1 MPENKDIILCRIAAI
16 LIMAFAGFGFNDA
29 SAAEKNRLS
38 VFVSIAPQA
47 YFVERIGG
55 SHVEVNILL
64 PSDQNPA
71 TYAPSP
77 RQMARLSLASLF
89 FRAGMPFENVLLP
102 KIESNM
108 PNLRMIDTGCT
119 IRRTRAEK
127 DHHDPDNEL
136 DPHTW
141 MSPLL
146 VIEHADVI
154 RQTLEQVDPD
164 HRDEYKAN
172 YENFVRDLN
181 LLHNE
186 IMIALQPLAGKTFFV
201 FHPAYGYFAETYG
214 LRQKAVET
222 GGKEPTARHLAG
234 LIRLAQEEKIR
245 VIFVQ
250 PQFSTKSAE
259 SIAQAI
265 HGAAVSLDPLAG
277 DYINNMKQ
285 MALAVKKGLSQK

>member
-1 MPENKDIILCRIAAI
+1 MPKNKDIILCWITAI

-29 SAAEKNRLS
+29 YAAEKNRIS

-47 YFVERIGG
+47 YFVERVGG

-102 KIESNM
+102 KIKSNM
-108 PNLRMIDTGCT
+108 PNLRVVDTGRT
-119 IRRTRAEK
+119 IRPASTGE
-127 DHHDPDNEL
+127 DHHDHGNEL

-154 RQTLEQVDPD
+154 RETLEQLDPD
-164 HRDEYKAN
+164 HSDEYKAN

-181 LLHNE
+181 LLHDE
-186 IMIALQPLAGKTFFV
+186 IKTALQPLAGKTFFV
-201 FHPAYGYFAETYG
+201 FHPAYGYFAKTYG

-234 LIRLAQEEKIR
+234 LIRRAQEEKIR

-259 SIAQAI
+259 SIAKAI
-265 HGAAVSLDPLAG
+265 NGSVVSLDPLAE

-285 MALAVKKGLSQK
+285 MARAVKKGLSQK

>member
-1 MPENKDIILCRIAAI
+1 MLENKDIILCRIATI
-16 LIMAFAGFGFNDA
+16 LILLFAGLSINDA
-29 SAAEKNRLS
+29 SAVEKNHIS
-38 VFVSIAPQA
+38 IFVSIAPQA
-47 YFVERIGG
+47 YFVERVGG
-55 SHVEVNILL
+55 NHVEVNILL
-64 PSDQNPA
+64 PSEQNPA

-108 PNLRMIDTGCT
+108 PNLRVIDTGRT
-119 IRRTRAEK
+119 IQRTSVEK
-127 DHHDPDNEL
+127 SHHDHTNEL

-146 VIEHADVI
+146 AIKHADVI
-154 RQTLEQVDPD
+154 RETLEQIDPS
-164 HRDEYKAN
+164 HGDEYKAN

-181 LLHNE
+181 LLHDE
-186 IMIALQPLAGKTFFV
+186 IKIALQPLAGKTFFV

-234 LIRLAQEEKIR
+234 LIRQAREEKIR

-265 HGAAVSLDPLAG
+265 NGTAVSLDPLAQ
-277 DYINNMKQ
+277 DYIINMKQ
-285 MALAVKKGLSQK
+285 MARAVQKGLAEK

>member
-1 MPENKDIILCRIAAI
+1 MPKNKDIILCRIVAI
-16 LIMAFAGFGFNDA
+16 LIMVFVGLWVNDTC
-29 SAAEKNRLS
+29 AAERSRIS

-47 YFVERIGG
+47 YFVERVGG

-77 RQMARLSLASLF
+77 KQMARLSLAGLF

-102 KIESNM
+102 KIENNM
-108 PNLRMIDTGCT
+108 PNLRVVETGRA
-119 IRRTRAEK
+119 IRRTRAEE
-127 DHHDPDNEL
+127 DHHNHGNEL

-154 RQTLEQVDPD
+154 RETLEQVDPD
-164 HRDEYKAN
+164 HRDEYKTN

-181 LLHNE
+181 LLHDE
-186 IMIALQPLAGKTFFV
+186 IKIALQPLAGKTFFV

-259 SIAQAI
+259 SIARAI
-265 HGAAVSLDPLAG
+265 NGTAVSLDPLAE

-285 MALAVKKGLSQK
+285 MALAVKKGLAEK

>member
-1 MPENKDIILCRIAAI
+1 MPDNKHIILYRIAAI
-16 LIMAFAGFGFNDA
+16 LIIAFADLGFNDA
-29 SAAEKNRLS
+29 CAAEKNRLS

-47 YFVERIGG
+47 YFVERVGG

-77 RQMARLSLASLF
+77 RQMAHLSLASLF

-102 KIESNM
+102 KIKSNM
-108 PNLRMIDTGCT
+108 PDLRVVETGRT
-119 IRRTRAEK
+119 IRHASTGGN
-127 DHHDPDNEL
+127 HHDHGNEL

-146 VIEHADVI
+146 VIEHANVI
-154 RQTLEQVDPD
+154 RETLEQVDPY

-181 LLHNE
+181 LLHDE
-186 IMIALQPLAGKTFFV
+186 IKSALRPLAGKTFFV

-214 LRQKAVET
+214 LKQKAVET

-234 LIRLAQEEKIR
+234 LIRRAQEEKIR

-265 HGAAVSLDPLAG
+265 NGTAVSLDPLAE

-285 MALAVKKGLSQK
+285 MARAVKKGLAEK

>member
-1 MPENKDIILCRIAAI
+1 MPKNKDIILCWITAI
-16 LIMAFAGFGFNDA
+16 LIMAFADFGFNDA
-29 SAAEKNRLS
+29 YAAEKNRIS

-47 YFVERIGG
+47 YFVERVGG

-102 KIESNM
+102 KIKSNM
-108 PNLRMIDTGCT
+108 PNLRVVDTGRT
-119 IRRTRAEK
+119 IRPASTEE
-127 DHHDPDNEL
+127 DHHDHGNEL

-154 RQTLEQVDPD
+154 RETLEQLDPD

-181 LLHNE
+181 LLHDE
-186 IMIALQPLAGKTFFV
+186 IKIALQPLAGKTFFV

-234 LIRLAQEEKIR
+234 LIRRAQEEKIR

-259 SIAQAI
+259 SIARAI
-265 HGAAVSLDPLAG
+265 NGSVVSLDPLAE

-285 MALAVKKGLSQK
+285 MARAVKKGLSQK